1 MIRHIYRWIALAL
14 VSMVAIATLSCRSA
28 QVTGRAAQ
36 PPQLV
41 MSTLSDPETFNYVLN
56 TTAPNIFGLI
66 YDGLVAE
73 NGVTA
78 EIEPALAESW
88 QLSDD
93 NLQITFTL
101 REGLRWSDGEP
112 LTAADVAFTFNELLF
127 NEAIP
132 SSLRDV
138 LRIGDAQALPVVRQI
153 DPRRVEFT
161 VPEPFAPFLRTVGG
175 VAILPQHVLQP
186 YVDTV
191 DADGNPSFV
200 SAWGTDTPPS
210 EIISNGVYRLAAYI
224 PSQRLVFER
233 NPYYWRQDA
242 QGTAQ
247 PYISQLVWQIVE
259 STDASV
265 IQFRSGGL
273 DLLGIAPDYFA
284 LLKREEDRGN
294 FTIYEGGPVPS
305 TSFIAFNLNQ
315 GQRAGKPLVD
325 PIKSRWFNTVAFR
338 QAIAHAINREQM
350 LNNTYQGLAELQNS
364 PISVQSPY
372 YLSPE
377 EGLPVYDYDPEM
389 SRTLLLEAGFQYDP
403 DGQLLDADGNR
414 VRFTMITN
422 AGNKVREA
430 MGAQIK
436 QDLSQIGIQVDFTP
450 IAFNTLVEKLANT
463 IDWECYLLGFT
474 GGVEPNNGANV
485 WQPNGRSH
493 RFNQPAQAGEPPIEG
508 RVISDWEDR
517 IGQLYVEGA
526 RTLDEEQRKAI
537 YAESQR
543 LTQEYLPFIY
553 LVNPLSL
560 SAVRDRIQNIK
571 YSALSGTLWNIYELE
586 IADDESP

>member
-1 MIRHIYRWIALAL
+1 MIRHFYRWFALAL
-14 VSMVAIATLSCRSA
+14 VSMVAIATLSCSA
-28 QVTGRAAQ
+28 AQLTGRAAQ
-36 PPQLV
+36 PSQIV
-41 MSTLSDPETFNYVLN
+41 VSTLSDPETFNYVLN
-56 TTAPNIFGLI
+56 TTSPNIFSLV

-88 QLSDD
+88 ELSDD
-93 NLQITFTL
+93 NLRISFTL
-101 REGLRWSDGEP
+101 RDGLRWSDGEP
-112 LTAADVAFTFNELLF
+112 LTAADVVFTFDDLIF

-138 LRIGDAQALPVVRQI
+138 LRIGDAEALPVVRQV
-153 DPRRVEFT
+153 DQRRVEFT
-161 VPEPFAPFLRTVGG
+161 VPEPFAPFLRNVGL
-175 VAILPQHVLQP
+175 VKILPQHVLQS
-186 YVDTV
+186 YVDNV
-191 DADGNPSFV
+191 DAEGNPAFV
-200 SAWGTDTPPS
+200 SAWGTDTPPDA
-210 EIISNGVYRLAAYI
+210 IIGNGPYRLTDYV
-224 PSQRLVFER
+224 PSQRVIFER
-233 NPYYWRQDA
+233 NPYYWRQDD
-242 QGTAQ
+242 QGNAQ

-259 STDASV
+259 SNDASV

-273 DLLGIAPDYFA
+273 DVLGIAPDYFA
-284 LLKREEDRGN
+284 LLKREEERGN

-305 TSFIAFNLNQ
+305 TSFFAFNLNQ
-315 GQRAGKPLVD
+315 GQRNGRPLVN

-338 QAIAHAINREQM
+338 QAIAHAVNREQM

-377 EGLPVYDYDPEM
+377 EGLPVYHYDPEL
-389 SRTLLLEAGFQYDP
+389 SKTLLLNAGFQYDP
-403 DGQLLDADGNR
+403 DGRLLDADGNR

-474 GGVEPNNGANV
+474 GGVEPHSGANV
-485 WQPNGRSH
+485 WLPNGRSH

-508 RVISDWEDR
+508 RVISDWEER

-526 RTLDEEQRKAI
+526 RTLDEERRKAI

-560 SAVRDRIQNIK
+560 SAVRDRLQTIK
-571 YSALSGTLWNIYELE
+571 YSALGGSLWNIYELE
-586 IADDESP
+586 IAEDESP